1 MPPWNAP
8 KAKVQL
14 RLSVQRLRILQ
25 QKKEAQAKASRRDI
39 ASLLERGKLETARVK
54 VETIINEDIHVEL
67 LELLELYSEL
77 LLARFGLLDQNTR
90 EPDPGIAEGVC
101 SIIHAAPRTELKE
114 LHVLRDILMHKYGR
128 EFSMAVMENRDGCVS
143 DRVMRKLG
151 NATPSADLVDGY
163 LTEIA
168 KAYGVEWS
176 PPLPAY
182 SATEDEGEGD
192 DEGSDG
198 GSRQQASAEGPNN
211 EEKTTKADDPA
222 GATLKLPAIPPTES
236 ELAGKEKKSSSSAD
250 DSGGGG
256 NKPKVGGGLGKKGSS
271 TSPPAEEPEDE
282 FDVLAKRFAA
292 LKKR

>member
-1 MPPWNAP
+1 M
-8 KAKVQL
+8 
-14 RLSVQRLRILQ
+14 LQ

-39 ASLLERGKLETARVK
+39 ASLLERGKIETARVK
-54 VETIINEDIHVEL
+54 SSTEDIHVEL

-151 NATPSADLVDGY
+151 NGTPSAELVDGY

-182 SATEDEGEGD
+182 SAIEGEGESEGD
-192 DEGSDG
+192 DGGPDG
-198 GSRQQASAEGPNN
+198 GSRVSAAEGANS
-211 EEKTTKADDPA
+211 EAKTTAGKADEPG

-236 ELAGKEKKSSSSAD
+236 EAGGKEKKSSAAD

-256 NKPKVGGGLGKKGSS
+256 NKPKVGGGGGKKGSS

-282 FDVLAKRFAA
+282 FDALAKRFAA

>member
-39 ASLLERGKLETARVK
+39 ASLLERGKIETARIK

-114 LHVLRDILMHKYGR
+114 LHILRDILMHKYGR

-143 DRVMRKLG
+143 DRVVRKLV
-151 NATPSADLVDGY
+151 NATPSAELVDAY
-163 LTEIA
+163 LHEIA

-182 SATEDEGEGD
+182 SADATGEPTTD
-192 DEGSDG
+192 
-198 GSRQQASAEGPNN
+198 ASAVGE
-211 EEKTTKADDPA
+211 EEKEPESTSNSDDPA
-222 GATLKLPAIPPTES
+222 TTLNLPAMPPVE
-236 ELAGKEKKSSSSAD
+236 GDRKEKKLTE
-250 DSGGGG
+250 DS
-256 NKPKVGGGLGKKGSS
+256 KPKSALKKGS
-271 TSPPAEEPEDE
+271 PPPDEPEDE
-282 FDVLAKRFAA
+282 FDALAKRFAA

>member
-1 MPPWNAP
+1 MPPWNAA

-14 RLSVQRLRILQ
+14 RLAVQRLRILQ

-39 ASLLERGKLETARVK
+39 ATLLERAKIETARIK

-143 DRVMRKLG
+143 DRVVRKLV
-151 NATPSADLVDGY
+151 NATPSTELVDAY

-168 KAYGVEWS
+168 KAYGVNWS
-176 PPLPAY
+176 PLPAY
-182 SATEDEGEGD
+182 SAGAAD
-192 DEGSDG
+192 DAEAGDG
-198 GSRQQASAEGPNN
+198 GVKQASASGD
-211 EEKTTKADDPA
+211 EEPTADDPA
-222 GATLKLPAIPPTES
+222 ATLKLPAIPPVEG
-236 ELAGKEKKSSSSAD
+236 EGKEKKPTD
-250 DSGGGG
+250 DS
-256 NKPKVGGGLGKKGSS
+256 KPKSGSGTAALKKGPP
-271 TSPPAEEPEDE
+271 SPPDEPEDE
-282 FDVLAKRFAA
+282 FDALAKRFAA

>member
-1 MPPWNAP
+1 MNKSWNAP

-39 ASLLERGKLETARVK
+39 ASLLERGKIETARVK

-90 EPDPGIAEGVC
+90 EPDPGISEGVC

-128 EFSMAVMENRDGCVS
+128 EFSVAVMENRDGCVS
-143 DRVMRKLG
+143 DRVVRKLG
-151 NATPSADLVDGY
+151 NATPSSDLVDAY
-163 LTEIA
+163 LSEIA
-168 KAYGVEWS
+168 KAYGVEWA
-176 PPLPAY
+176 PPPAY
-182 SATEDEGEGD
+182 VESTASDEAPDGTSEASAVGGE
-192 DEGSDG
+192 EKEPTSNSDG
-198 GSRQQASAEGPNN
+198 
-211 EEKTTKADDPA
+211 PA
-222 GATLKLPAIPPTES
+222 ATLKLPTIPPAES
-236 ELAGKEKKSSSSAD
+236 DGKEKKPTEES
-250 DSGGGG
+250 
-256 NKPKVGGGLGKKGSS
+256 KPKSGLNPPKK
-271 TSPPAEEPEDE
+271 TSPSPPDAPEEDE